1 MSKTEVRDWSRAES
15 SSIGT
20 DREHVNGQR
29 VASSFPRAVHR
40 TAGFAISGAICYHFN
55 RMNTRIDDFMERN
68 PHRRIITSRII
79 RPGQTA
85 PAEPGW
91 EGSTPEERINA
102 VWDLTLVCLA
112 WIGDPASE
120 PRLQR
125 SVSRVQRPRR

>member
-1 MSKTEVRDWSRAES
+1 MARLA
-15 SSIGT
+15 I
-20 DREHVNGQR
+20 H
-29 VASSFPRAVHR
+29 PP
-40 TAGFAISGAICYHFN
+40 TAGFAISGPICYHIN
-55 RMNTRIDDFMERN
+55 QMSNRIDEFMERN
-68 PHRRIITSRII
+68 PDRRNVTSRII

-85 PAEPGW
+85 PAERDW

-112 WIGDPASE
+112 WSGDRASE